1 LRFSSTH
8 KIKIDENKQCS
19 GAILSLAVGS
29 ASAFAPAS
37 SRPSSTALH
46 LKTSQGQQL
55 VAAAVTIEHKDA
67 DVNVKKD
74 VPVSPI

>member
-1 LRFSSTH
+1 MFWRNL
-8 KIKIDENKQCS
+8 
-19 GAILSLAVGS
+19 AILSLAVSS

-37 SRPSSTALH
+37 SVSSPTAFH

-55 VAAAVTIEHKDA
+55 VAAAAAIEHKDA
-67 DVNVKKD
+67 DVDVKKD